1 MITEEV
7 SSTVNR
13 VCRRW
18 RDGITE
24 AQQKTSPVLLC
35 LCLFF
40 LISYIAVVKSGPIF
54 TAGFWSISETKTIIS
69 GPAEPPAISSNVE
82 RPVISSN
89 ADELEI
95 ALAKASMPNKT
106 LIMTAANKAWMEPN
120 GLVDLLLESFRIG
133 EETQGLLDYLLIVA
147 LDEKAFNRCKEIH
160 PHCYDLRTEGVDFS
174 GEKFFMTEDFLKVM
188 RRRIEF
194 LKDVVEHGF
203 SFVFTDADV
212 LWLRNPFR
220 RFSTE
225 ADFQIS
231 CDTCNYDP
239 YDLRNKPN
247 TGFTFVR
254 SNEQTIN
261 LYNLWHNSTKRYSRL
276 HDQAVFDKIKL
287 SEEFKRIGLKLMFLD
302 AAYFSGFCDTR
313 ATLADVCTMH
323 SNCCKGL
330 KAKTSDLRATLE
342 DWMLFRLDVGR
353 RSEMR
358 WRSRDECKRSMKR
371 SKSA

>member
-1 MITEEV
+1 MITEACR
-7 SSTVNR
+7 TVNR

-18 RDGITE
+18 RDGVTE
-24 AQQKTSPVLLC
+24 ARQILSPVLC
-35 LCLFF
+35 LCLVF
-40 LISYIAVVKSGPIF
+40 LLSYIAVQRSGSIF
-54 TAGFWSISETKTIIS
+54 TGGSTSEINTTS
-69 GPAEPPAISSNVE
+69 RPVE

-89 ADELEI
+89 AGELEI

-106 LIMTAANKAWMEPN
+106 LIMTVANRAWMEPN

-133 EETQGLLDYLLIVA
+133 EGTQDLLDYLLIVA

-174 GEKFFMTEDFLKVM
+174 GEKFFMTEDYLKIT
-188 RRRIEF
+188 RRKIEF

-212 LWLRNPFR
+212 IWLRNPFR

-239 YDLRNKPN
+239 TDLRNLPN
-247 TGFTFVR
+247 TGFAFVR
-254 SNEQTIN
+254 SNQQAIN
-261 LYNLWHNSTKRYSRL
+261 LYNLWYNSTQRYPGK
-276 HDQAVFDKIKL
+276 HDQDVFNQMKFSKEFNDTGIKL
-287 SEEFKRIGLKLMFLD
+287 LFLD

-313 ATLADVCTMH
+313 ATLEYVCTMH
-323 SNCCKGL
+323 ANCCKGL
-330 KAKTSDLRATLE
+330 KAKTDDLRATIE
-342 DWMLFRLDVGR
+342 DWMLFRLDVTR
-353 RSEMR
+353 RSEMH
-358 WRSRDECKRSMKR
+358 WRSRDECRRSLHI
-371 SKSA
+371 

>member
-1 MITEEV
+1 MITKEV
-7 SSTVNR
+7 RSTVNR
-13 VCRRW
+13 VYRRW

-24 AQQKTSPVLLC
+24 TLHRSNPLLLC
-35 LCLFF
+35 LCLVF
-40 LISYIAVVKSGPIF
+40 LLSYVAVVKSGPIF
-54 TAGFWSISETKTIIS
+54 TAGFWSTSETNITTS
-69 GPAEPPAISSNVE
+69 RPVE

-89 ADELEI
+89 ADEVEI
-95 ALAKASMPNKT
+95 VLAKASMPNKT
-106 LIMTAANKAWMEPN
+106 LIMTAVNKAWMEPN

-174 GEKFFMTEDFLKVM
+174 AEKLFMTEDFLKVM

-194 LKDVVEHGF
+194 LKEVVEHGF

-254 SNEQTIN
+254 SNEQTIK

-276 HDQAVFDKIKL
+276 HDQAVFDHIKF
-287 SEEFKRIGLKLMFLD
+287 SEEFTRIGLKLMFLD

-313 ATLADVCTMH
+313 ATLGDVCTMH

-330 KAKTSDLRATLE
+330 KAKTNDLRDAIE

-353 RSEMR
+353 RSQMH
-358 WRSRDECKRSMKR
+358 WCWKM
-371 SKSA
+371 